1 MNNVFIRIFM
11 ETTIIS
17 LLISPRDYF
26 REHPQALYSLK
37 LPVLIV
43 LATAIVGAISGF
55 EIGSLT
61 GTLMSQGLGGYGMI
75 IAAISGVAAFFGGI
89 IMWVIAAGIFLL
101 ISMVFKGKGSFSKIL
116 AAVGLGMIPQL
127 LGGIVT
133 LVLTFVYIP
142 MVQVPVLKSIQDPA
156 AIQAAIQALLN
167 DPAMRE
173 LTQLSSVVSI
183 IFLLWSVNIWIFGV
197 KEARGIPIKEA
208 ALTVLFPVVV
218 FIIYTLYTAFF
229 TLPLPGVS

>member
-1 MNNVFIRIFM
+1 M

-26 REHPQALYSLK
+26 REHPQVLDSLK

-43 LATAIVGAISGF
+43 VATAIVGAISGF

-61 GTLMSQGLGGYGMI
+61 GTLMSQGLGGFGTI

-89 IMWVIAAGIFLL
+89 LMWVIAAGIFLL
-101 ISMVFKGKGSFSKIL
+101 ISMVFKGTGPFRKVL

-133 LVLTFVYIP
+133 LVLTFVYLP

-156 AIQAAIQALLN
+156 AIQAAVQALLN
-167 DPAMRE
+167 DPAMKE
-173 LTQLSSVVSI
+173 LTRLSSVVSI
-183 IFLLWSVNIWIFGV
+183 IFLLWSANIWIFGV
-197 KEARGIPIKEA
+197 KEARSLQTKHA
-208 ALTVLFPVVV
+208 AITVLVPVVV